1 MERVEDRGKIM
12 SAYSFEPDSI
22 EEELAIM
29 DERSEEENVHGLTLD
44 HLLEPVERICVGRKR
59 AETIDQTA
67 TIGQAIERM
76 QKLRIG
82 SLAVVGRDGV
92 LVGIVTERDVL
103 SKVVGP
109 HPVAGES
116 ANVTELMTKDPE
128 TLRPSDA
135 ILFLLNKMQI
145 GGFRHVPV
153 VDVIGRPLYVL
164 SIRDVLNLVLERFH
178 RRVSNLPSEPY
189 HGDPQLDVGYG

>member
-1 MERVEDRGKIM
+1 MGRVRLEGEIM
-12 SAYSFEPDSI
+12 SLYSFEPDSI

-29 DERSEEENVHGLTLD
+29 DERSEEDVHGLTLD
-44 HLLEPVERICVGRKR
+44 HLLEPVERICRKR
-59 AETIDQTA
+59 AETIDHTA

-76 QKLRIG
+76 QQRRIG
-82 SLAVVGRDGV
+82 SLAVVRDGI

-103 SKVVGP
+103 SKVVGA

-135 ILFLLNKMQI
+135 ILFLLNKMQV

-153 VDVIGRPLYVL
+153 VDCIGRPLYVL
-164 SIRDVLNLVLERFH
+164 SIRDVLDIVLERFH

-189 HGDPQLDVGYG
+189 HGDPQLDVG

>member
-1 MERVEDRGKIM
+1 M
-12 SAYSFEPDSI
+12 STYSFEPDSI

-29 DERSEEENVHGLTLD
+29 DERSEEDVHGLTLD
-44 HLLEPVERICVGRKR
+44 HLLEPVERICRKR
-59 AETIDQTA
+59 AEVLDHTA
-67 TIGQAIERM
+67 TIGEAIGRM
-76 QKLRIG
+76 QQKRIG
-82 SLAVVGRDGV
+82 SLAVVKDGV
-92 LVGIVTERDVL
+92 LVGIVTERDIL
-103 SKVVGP
+103 RKVVGP

-116 ANVTELMTKDPE
+116 ASITEVMTKDPE

-135 ILFLLNKMQI
+135 ILFLLNKMQG